1 MVDPEYGEYADLDA
15 IKLRRRHLGIDPD
28 GPPRPMQ
35 PYYTEAQQI
44 NEMTAESRK
53 HVRDAS
59 LVQALRFT

>member
-1 MVDPEYGEYADLDA
+1 MTKWNWRDSEAATLHQ
-15 IKLRRRHLGIDPD
+15 LRRSAGLDPD
-28 GPPRPMQ
+28 GPRVPMQ
-35 PYYTEAQQI
+35 PYYTEAQQF